1 MTLVY
6 YGLWVT
12 YMARIQKASNEKVST
27 ITSSEEA
34 EEKHDSIITMQ

>member
-1 MTLVY
+1 MPLVC
-6 YGLWVT
+6 YGLWMT
-12 YMARIQKASNEKVST
+12 YMARIQKESHENIST

>member
-6 YGLWVT
+6 YGLRMT
-12 YMARIQKASNEKVST
+12 YMARIQKASHENIST

-34 EEKHDSIITMQ
+34 KEKHDSIITMQ